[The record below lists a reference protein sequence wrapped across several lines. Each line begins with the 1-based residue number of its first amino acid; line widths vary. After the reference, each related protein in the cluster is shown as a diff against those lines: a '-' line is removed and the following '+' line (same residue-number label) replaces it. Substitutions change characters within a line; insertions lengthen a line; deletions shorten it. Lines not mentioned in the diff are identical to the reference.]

1 MIISASLFSG
11 CSLFTANKAGL
22 QVITND
28 VAADI
33 YLDGKKQGSSPYIGQ
48 DLKPG
53 EYTLELKPIDATLTS
68 YQTKVTLRKQL
79 LTVLTWRPGDRP
91 ETSGGVL
98 MEMDP
103 LRNKNNA
110 ELSVITIP
118 DGAIITLDDEAKGF
132 APVLVENIEPG
143 DHQLEV
149 RLPSYDSQVHTITVQ
164 QGYRMNVTV
173 KLSKQ
178 QVASPTGELSGLIAS
193 SSTSLSASK
202 SATLSGTAS
211 GSAKKTVASPS
222 PAPKVSP
229 SPKAATSSAAKQ
241 GTTVR
246 IKPTGYKEN
255 GVEGLRV
262 RTGSGPDYDQ
272 LGFAPTGSTYP
283 YLNKEFDGWY
293 QVNFEGKT
301 GWISSAYAELIP

>member
-1 MIISASLFSG
+1 MIVSAVIFSG
-11 CSLFTANKAGL
+11 CTLFTPNKAGL

-28 VAADI
+28 IAADI
-33 YLDGKKQGSSPYIGQ
+33 YLDGKKQGSSPFINQ

-53 EYTLELKPIDATLTS
+53 EYTLELKPIDATLTP
-68 YQTKVTLRKQL
+68 YQTKVILRKQL
-79 LTVLTWRPGDRP
+79 LTVLTWRPGNRP

-110 ELSVITIP
+110 ELSVTTIP
-118 DGAIITLDDEAKGF
+118 DGAIITLDNEAKGF
-132 APVLVENIEPG
+132 APVLVENISAG

-164 QGYRMNVTV
+164 QGYRMNVSV

-178 QVASPTGELSGLIAS
+178 QTATMSSELSGL
-193 SSTSLSASK
+193 
-202 SATLSGTAS
+202 SAT
-211 GSAKKTVASPS
+211 GSALVATNSATTSPKVASAAAKKAS
-222 PAPKVSP
+222 PSP
-229 SPKAATSSAAKQ
+229 SPKASATPKPASSSATQ
-241 GTTVR
+241 GSKVR
-246 IKPTGYKEN
+246 IKPTGYQEN

-272 LGFAPTGSTYP
+272 LGFAPTGSSYP

-301 GWISSAYAELIP
+301 GWISSTYAELTP